1 VTSLEHTT
9 KRLKGLI
16 VKRPGM
22 AIGLWGE
29 AGIGKTHTT
38 QNLLRETQCQH
49 LSQHATSSVSSIAH
63 ALPKPKKLLTWVQT
77 IFDKLGRNEYLSVE
91 QTSSAFGAVLSE
103 NAPFI
108 LHLEDIHEA
117 NTEQLEWIV
126 ALANVVTHLKGVA
139 LLVTSRNA
147 PPEPFESIRLEVL
160 GFEAAKV
167 LLEQEARA
175 PLPPEALEWIHGRAA
190 GNPLFTVEFF
200 KFLARL
206 GFIWNDGQQ
215 WRWHTP
221 EQDMMPATV
230 EALIEQMLN
239 QAVSSQVLTNVLA
252 AKTMLPRD
260 TDFDLW
266 ARVVGISR
274 DALNDAITELSK
286 RGILIN
292 HEFAHPL
299 FGEVSAQKV
308 PLEKR
313 QDLARKALHSL
324 EDNPLLA
331 ISFVQDAALSELES
345 RQWIERGINQA
356 VSNNNLALACDL
368 KIQALEWYEPDAQ
381 QQLGLEVA
389 KEVRFYNLPKAATLF
404 ERFKPQTPDDIYVH
418 AEVLARVGQLTDAK
432 QVLENMPETFKT
444 NLVWLEHLVMIHND
458 AEDHVGAVAQWD
470 EQTQPLDPKDAPH
483 GHGSLLD
490 PKDAPH
496 GHGSLL
502 DPKDAP
508 HGHGSLHSSSNPK
521 FLYKVA
527 QSLTALSR
535 FKDAETILE
544 FALHQTPSEALRANI
559 YLSKG
564 ILGDFVSDR
573 KSSEKHYQAA
583 REIYQRNGDS
593 YNLGC
598 VFYRL
603 GAMEYYQ
610 DSLSAAVSYLE
621 QSIKFFTEVGHQAQ
635 RLQSLTLLAATRIEL
650 NQCQTAERELLEAEE
665 QLRGTTFRSK
675 WIMTCTNL
683 SFLYRGWDIPYG
695 AVLALKYART
705 ALQGATEINNPRL
718 IANCLYHVSKSETF
732 SNNPAEGLRLADQ
745 CLALAGQLEYPA
757 MLAYPHHARYQAL
770 LALNRFDEALAALQI
785 AETKNRILGHNH
797 DANFYALEYQCL
809 TKNWETAREMLT
821 TIRNKESFFYAQI
834 ATRHFP
840 ELEQAST
847 VKPSPELRLK
857 TFGTMQISGAPIRG
871 RKRQEL
877 LILLL
882 EARITGKPQ
891 LEKLELLE
899 ALYPTEPEDRA
910 ASSLKE
916 LIRGTR
922 TSFGKE
928 IIQTTVGG
936 YALGQMTSD
945 LEEFLKNG
953 DTQLWQGMYLQNL
966 EFENSESIRDL
977 LEQALYNRMLQLLE
991 TDVKEA
997 SRVSRFLLAMN
1008 SYDLEM
1014 LRISLYALRAARN
1027 YKTLERVYENA
1038 KVYLL
1043 EVGETLPE
1051 NWSDFLTKSLEAAYP
1066 PQNLTAI

>member
-1 VTSLEHTT
+1 VISLEQTT

-38 QNLLRETQCQH
+38 QNLLRETQCEH
-49 LSQHATSSVSSIAH
+49 LSQHATSSVSSIAR
-63 ALPKPKKLLTWVQT
+63 ALPKPKKLLTWAQT
-77 IFDKLGRNEYLSVE
+77 IFDKLERNEYLSIE
-91 QTSSAFGAVLSE
+91 QTISAFAVVLSE

-108 LHLEDIHEA
+108 LHLEDVHEA
-117 NTEQLEWIV
+117 SAEQLEWIV
-126 ALANVVTHLKGVA
+126 ALANVVMRLKGVA

-147 PPEPFESIRLEVL
+147 PPEPFESVRLEVL
-160 GFEAAKV
+160 GFDAAKV

-175 PLPPEALEWIHGRAA
+175 PLPLEALEWIHGRAA
-190 GNPLFTVEFF
+190 GNPLFTLEFF
-200 KFLARL
+200 KFLARQ
-206 GFIWNDGQQ
+206 GFVWNDGHQ

-221 EQDMMPATV
+221 QQDMMPATV

-239 QAVSSQVLTNVLA
+239 QAIPSQVFNDVLA
-252 AKTMLPRD
+252 VKTMLPRD
-260 TDFDLW
+260 TDLNLW
-266 ARVVGISR
+266 ASIVGISR
-274 DALNDAITELSK
+274 AVLKDTISELSK
-286 RGILIN
+286 RGILIH
-292 HEFAHPL
+292 HEFTHPL
-299 FGEVSAQKV
+299 FGEVSAQKIL
-308 PLEKR
+308 LEQR
-313 QDLARKALHSL
+313 QNFARKALHTL

-331 ISFVQDAALSELES
+331 VSFVHDAALSKLES
-345 RQWIERGINQA
+345 RQWIERAIVQA
-356 VSNNNLALACDL
+356 VSANNLTLACDL
-368 KIQALEWYEPDAQ
+368 KIQALEWYEPGAQ

-404 ERFKPQTPDDIYVH
+404 ERFEPQLADDIYVH
-418 AEVLARVGQLTDAK
+418 AEVLARVGQLRQAK
-432 QVLENMPETFKT
+432 QLLENMPETFKT
-444 NLVWLEHLVMIHND
+444 ELVWLEHLVMIHND
-458 AEDHVGAVAQWD
+458 AEDHVGAVAKWD
-470 EQTQPLDPKDAPH
+470 EHKQLRLSK
-483 GHGSLLD
+483 
-490 PKDAPH
+490 
-496 GHGSLL
+496 
-502 DPKDAP
+502 
-508 HGHGSLHSSSNPK
+508 NPK

-544 FALHQTPSEALRANI
+544 FALQQNPSEVLKADIFLA
-559 YLSKG
+559 KG

-583 REIYQRNGDS
+583 REIYQQNGDS
-593 YNLGC
+593 YSLGC

-610 DSLSAAVSYLE
+610 DSLSIAVTYLE

-635 RLQSLTLLAATRIEL
+635 RLQSLTLLAATRTEL

-695 AVLALKYART
+695 AVLALKYARA

-718 IANCLYHVSKSETF
+718 IANCLYHAAKSETC
-732 SNNPAEGLRLADQ
+732 SNNPVEGLRLAEQ

-757 MLAYPHHARYQAL
+757 MLAYSHHARYQAL
-770 LALNRFDEALAALQI
+770 LSLNRFDEALSALQT
-785 AETKNRILGHNH
+785 AEVKNRILGHNH

-809 TKNWETAREMLT
+809 TKNWETAREMLAKM
-821 TIRNKESFFYAQI
+821 RNNESFFFAQI
-834 ATRHFP
+834 ATRNFP
-840 ELEQAST
+840 ELEQQNVIQPT
-847 VKPSPELRLK
+847 PELRLK
-857 TFGTMQISGAPIRG
+857 TFGTMQIAGAPIRG

-922 TSFGKE
+922 TSLGKE

-936 YALGQMTSD
+936 YALGQIGSD
-945 LEEFLKNG
+945 IEEFLKNG

-977 LEQALYNRMLQLLE
+977 LEQALYNRMVQLLE
-991 TDVKEA
+991 MDVREA
-997 SRVSRFLLAMN
+997 SRVSRFLLTMN
-1008 SYDLEM
+1008 PYDLEV

-1038 KVYLL
+1038 KGYLL

-1051 NWSDFLTKSLEAAYP
+1051 NWQDFLTQTLKAAYP
-1066 PQNLTAI
+1066 PQNLTAT